1 MFISPSN
8 PAQFQ
13 MYSIE
18 QNIQTHPQ
26 HSFWT
31 NNCAPQLTDFQ
42 TEPEAVIIPHPELL
56 CTDQSSRFLFGDD
69 NTDFRLDPSSFFG
82 GPDLPLQGNWTS
94 SDPWKEETRCR
105 SGNSVKLSGWRGRAG
120 ILGGVVQRVQTKSE
134 SPVRLNST
142 FRRSPIVQQSL
153 NRYMSVYS
161 TVHLSD
167 TQHICPSLS
176 CPPDLPL
183 CSPSST
189 ASTNY
194 GTKCCIGQ
202 ERKRNGEAAGTVWLQ

>member
-8 PAQFQ
+8 PAQ

-18 QNIQTHPQ
+18 ENIQTRPQ
-26 HSFWT
+26 YSFWT
-31 NNCAPQLTDFQ
+31 NTCAPQLTDFQ
-42 TEPEAVIIPHPELL
+42 TEPEAVISPQPELL
-56 CTDQSSRFLFGDD
+56 CTDQSSHFLFGDD
-69 NTDFRLDPSSFFG
+69 NTDFRLDPTPFFG
-82 GPDLPLQGNWTS
+82 GSDVPWIS
-94 SDPWKEETRCR
+94 SDPWKEDSRRR
-105 SGNSVKLSGWRGRAG
+105 SGDSVNLSGWRGRAG
-120 ILGGVVQRVQTKSE
+120 ILGGVVQRVQAKSE

-142 FRRSPIVQQSL
+142 FSRSPIVQQSL
-153 NRYMSVYS
+153 NRYVSVYS
-161 TVHLSD
+161 TVHFSD
-167 TQHICPSLS
+167 TQHICSSLS

-183 CSPSST
+183 WSPSST